1 MPQCLC
7 VEVKD
12 IVMNPTKIS
21 PKEELINLYI
31 DNLDL
36 ITENSADVLND
47 ARPSAVE
54 SFKLLG
60 FPSAKSEKYKYMK
73 VEQLFRNDYEKYF
86 TPKPITFNV
95 DDIFRCDIPS
105 LDTHLALTL
114 NGFYLNNLDM
124 LVELEQ
130 GVMVGSLAE
139 AAKKYPNVVSKY
151 YNTLANNDDDGLV
164 ALNTAFAQ
172 DGVFIYIPKGV
183 VLEKPIQIINLLM
196 SDENQMVQYRNLIVA
211 EENAQADIVICD
223 HTLSPSVFISNV
235 VTEVVINR
243 GASIDIVSMQN
254 QHNDSTQFSHVYG
267 KQERDSVLNANTV
280 TLHGG
285 VIRNN
290 VHILLNDEGCENH
303 TYGLALV
310 DRNQHVDMYS
320 FIDHAKPNCTSNE
333 LYKAIL
339 DDQAT
344 GAFNGRIL
352 VRRDAQKTQ
361 AFQSNNN
368 LLLTADARMHT
379 KPQLEI
385 YADDVKC
392 THGATV
398 GQLDMDAKFYMQSR
412 GIGEREAK
420 LLLMFGFAHDV
431 VGNIKIEPLRERIDE
446 LVNKRLRG
454 ELSRCHNCPMHCC

>member
-1 MPQCLC
+1 
-7 VEVKD
+7 
-12 IVMNPTKIS
+12 MNPTTTIS
-21 PKEELINLYI
+21 HKEELINLYL

-36 ITENSADVLND
+36 ITENSAGALNN
-47 ARPSAVE
+47 ARQEAIE
-54 SFKLLG
+54 NFKLLG
-60 FPSAKSEKYKYMK
+60 FPGQKNEKYKYTK
-73 VEQLFRNDYEKYF
+73 VEQLFRSDFEKYF
-86 TPKPITFNV
+86 TPKCISFNV

-105 LDTHLALTL
+105 LDTHLVLTL
-114 NGFYLNNLDM
+114 NGFYLNNPKL
-124 LVELEQ
+124 LTEIEN
-130 GVMVGSLAE
+130 GVIIGSLAE
-139 AAKKYPNVVSKY
+139 AAKKYPNVVNKY
-151 YNTLANNDDDGLV
+151 YNSLTINDEDGLV
-164 ALNTAFAQ
+164 ALNTAFTQ

-196 SDENQMVQYRNLIVA
+196 SDENQMVHYRNLIIA
-211 EENAQADIVICD
+211 DDNAQVDIAICD
-223 HTLSPSVFISNV
+223 HTLSPSEFLSNV
-235 VTEVVINR
+235 VTEVFANSS
-243 GASIDIVSMQN
+243 ANLDIVFMQN
-254 QHNDSTQFSHVYG
+254 QHNQSTQFAHFFG
-267 KQERDSVLNANTV
+267 KQERDSVLSTNTV
-280 TLHGG
+280 SLHGG

-290 VHILLNDEGCENH
+290 IHVLLNDEGCENH

-310 DRNQHVDMYS
+310 DRTQHIDMHS

-352 VRRDAQKTQ
+352 VRKDAQKTQ
-361 AFQSNNN
+361 AYQSNNN
-368 LLLTADARMHT
+368 LLLTADAKMYT

-392 THGATV
+392 SHGATV
-398 GQLDMDAKFYMQSR
+398 GQLDMEAKFYMQSR

-431 VGNIKIEPLRERIDE
+431 VGKIKIEPLRDRIDD

-454 ELSRCHNCPMHCC
+454 ELSRCHSCPMHCC

>member
-1 MPQCLC
+1 
-7 VEVKD
+7 
-12 IVMNPTKIS
+12 MNQKSTAIS
-21 PKEELINLYI
+21 SKESLISLYL

-36 ITENSADVLND
+36 IKENSAETLNN
-47 ARPSAVE
+47 ARQSAIE
-54 SFKLLG
+54 NFKLLG
-60 FPSAKSEKYKYMK
+60 FPSAKNEKYKYIK
-73 VEQLFRNDYEKYF
+73 VEPFFQKEFEKYF
-86 TPKPITFNV
+86 TPRCISFKI

-105 LDTHLALTL
+105 LDTHLALVL
-114 NGFYLNNLDM
+114 NGFYLPNKSM
-124 LVELEQ
+124 LVELDN
-130 GVMVGSLAE
+130 GVIMGSLAE
-139 AAKKYPNVVSKY
+139 ASKKYPNVVGKY
-151 YNTLANNDDDGLV
+151 YNSLAANEEDGLV
-164 ALNTAFAQ
+164 ALNTAFSQ
-172 DGVFIYIPKGV
+172 DGVFIYIPKGI
-183 VLEKPIQIINLLM
+183 VLERPIQIINLLM

-211 EENAQADIVICD
+211 DENAQASIAICD
-223 HTLSPSVFISNV
+223 HTLSPSEFLTNV
-235 VTEVVINR
+235 VTEVFANK
-243 GASIDIVSMQN
+243 GANLDVVSMQN
-254 QHNDSTQFSHVYG
+254 QHNESTQFSHIFA
-267 KQERDSVLNANTV
+267 KQERDSALSTNTV
-280 TLHGG
+280 SLHGG

-290 VHILLNDEGCENH
+290 VHVLLNDEGCENH

-333 LYKAIL
+333 LYKALL

-368 LLLTADARMHT
+368 LLLTADAKMYT

-392 THGATV
+392 SHGATV
-398 GQLDMDAKFYMQSR
+398 GQLDMEAKFYMQAR

-431 VGNIKIEPLRERIDE
+431 VKTIKIEPLRERIDD
-446 LVNKRLRG
+446 LVNRRLRG

>member
-1 MPQCLC
+1 
-7 VEVKD
+7 
-12 IVMNPTKIS
+12 MNATNIS
-21 PKEELINLYI
+21 PKDDFINLYI
-31 DNLDL
+31 DNFDL
-36 ITENSADVLND
+36 ITENSADVLN
-47 ARPSAVE
+47 RNRQSALE

-60 FPSAKSEKYKYMK
+60 FPGQKNEKYKYMN
-73 VEQLFRNDYEKYF
+73 VEPLFRTDFEKYF
-86 TPKPITFNV
+86 TPKGISFNI

-105 LDTHLALTL
+105 LNTNLALTL
-114 NGFYLNNLDM
+114 NGFYFNNPNKLT
-124 LVELEQ
+124 EIEH
-130 GVMVGSLAE
+130 GVIIGSLAE

-151 YNTLANNDDDGLV
+151 YNTMAKNDEDGLV

-172 DGVFIYIPKGV
+172 DGVFVFIPKGV

-196 SDENQMVQYRNLIVA
+196 SEENQLVHYRNLIVA
-211 EENAQADIVICD
+211 DENAQANIVICD
-223 HTLSPSVFISNV
+223 HTLSPSEFLSNV
-235 VTEVVINR
+235 VTEVFTNQ
-243 GASIDIVSMQN
+243 GANIDIVSMQN
-254 QHNDSTQFSHVYG
+254 QHNDSIQFSHTFG
-267 KQERDSVLNANTV
+267 KQERDSVLSSNSV
-280 TLHGG
+280 SLHGG

-290 VHILLNDEGCENH
+290 VHVLLNDEGCENH
-303 TYGLALV
+303 TYGLALA
-310 DRNQHVDMYS
+310 DRNQHIDMYS
-320 FIDHAKPNCTSNE
+320 FVDHAKPNCTSNE

-339 DDQAT
+339 DDEAT

-352 VRRDAQKTQ
+352 VQRDAQQTQ

-368 LLLTADARMHT
+368 LLLTADARMNT

-398 GQLDMDAKFYMQSR
+398 GQLDMEAKFYMQSR

-431 VGNIKIEPLRERIDE
+431 VGHIKIEPLRQRIDE

-454 ELSRCHNCPMHCC
+454 ELSRCQNCPTHCC

>member
-1 MPQCLC
+1 MNAASITP
-7 VEVKD
+7 KD
-12 IVMNPTKIS
+12 
-21 PKEELINLYI
+21 EFINLYI

-36 ITENSADVLND
+36 IIENSADALN
-47 ARPSAVE
+47 AHRQSALE
-54 SFKLLG
+54 NFKLIG
-60 FPSAKSEKYKYMK
+60 FPSQKSEKYKYTK
-73 VEQLFRNDYEKYF
+73 VENLFRTDFEKYF
-86 TPKPITFNV
+86 TPKNITFNV

-114 NGFYLNNLDM
+114 NGFYLNNPNKLILLD
-124 LVELEQ
+124 Q
-130 GVMVGSLAE
+130 GVIIGSLAE

-151 YNTLANNDDDGLV
+151 YNSLAANDDDGLT

-172 DGVFIYIPKGV
+172 DGVFVYIPKGV

-196 SDENQMVQYRNLIVA
+196 SDENQLVQYRNLIIA
-211 EENAQADIVICD
+211 DENAQASIVICD
-223 HTLSPSVFISNV
+223 HTLSPVQFLSNV
-235 VTEVVINR
+235 VTEVFSNQN
-243 GASIDIVSMQN
+243 ANIDIVSMQN
-254 QHNDSTQFSHVYG
+254 QHNDSTHFSHVYG
-267 KQERDSVLNANTV
+267 KQERNSVLSTNTV
-280 TLHGG
+280 SLHGG
-285 VIRNN
+285 AIRNN
-290 VHILLNDEGCENH
+290 IHVLLNDEGCENH

-310 DRNQHVDMYS
+310 DRNQHIDMHS

-352 VRRDAQKTQ
+352 VRKDAQKTQ

-368 LLLTADARMHT
+368 LLLTADARMNT

-392 THGATV
+392 SHGATV
-398 GQLDMDAKFYMQSR
+398 GQLDMEAKFYMQSR

-431 VGNIKIEPLRERIDE
+431 IGHIKIDPLRERIDE

-454 ELSRCHNCPMHCC
+454 DLSRCHNCPMNCC

>member
-1 MPQCLC
+1 
-7 VEVKD
+7 
-12 IVMNPTKIS
+12 MNSKTLTIS
-21 PKEELINLYI
+21 PKEELIDLFI

-36 ITENSADVLND
+36 ITENSADILNHE
-47 ARPSAVE
+47 RQSALE
-54 SFKLLG
+54 NFKLLG
-60 FPSAKSEKYKYMK
+60 FPSTKNEKYKYIK
-73 VEQLFRNDYEKYF
+73 VEPLFRSDFEKYF
-86 TPKPITFNV
+86 TPKCISFNV

-105 LDTHLALTL
+105 LDTHLALVI
-114 NGFYLNNLDM
+114 NGFYLNNPDL
-124 LVELEQ
+124 LFEVEN
-130 GVMVGSLAE
+130 GVIIGSLAE
-139 AAKKYPNVVSKY
+139 ASRKYPNVVNKY
-151 YNTLANNDDDGLV
+151 YNKMATNDDDGLV

-172 DGVFIYIPKGV
+172 DGVFIYIPKGIV
-183 VLEKPIQIINLLM
+183 VERPIQIINLLM
-196 SDENQMVQYRNLIVA
+196 SDENQLVQYRNLIIA
-211 EENAQADIVICD
+211 DENSQANIAICD
-223 HTLSPSVFISNV
+223 HTLSPAEFLSNM
-235 VTEVVINR
+235 VTEVFTNR
-243 GASIDIVSMQN
+243 GANLDIVCMQN
-254 QHNDSTQFSHVYG
+254 QHNESTQFAHIFA
-267 KQERDSVLNANTV
+267 KQERDSVLSTNTV
-280 TLHGG
+280 SLHGG

-290 VHILLNDEGCENH
+290 VHVLLNDEGCENH

-368 LLLTADARMHT
+368 LLLTADAKMYT

-392 THGATV
+392 SHGATV
-398 GQLDMDAKFYMQSR
+398 GQLDMNAKFYMQSR
-412 GIGEREAK
+412 GISERESK

-431 VGNIKIEPLRERIDE
+431 VRNIKIEPLRERIDD

>member
-1 MPQCLC
+1 
-7 VEVKD
+7 
-12 IVMNPTKIS
+12 MNALNIN
-21 PKEELINLYI
+21 PKENFINLYF
-31 DNLDL
+31 DNIDL
-36 ITENSADVLND
+36 ITEHSTDILNKARQSAL
-47 ARPSAVE
+47 E

-60 FPSAKSEKYKYMK
+60 FPNAKSEKYKYMK
-73 VEQLFRNDYEKYF
+73 VEALFRNDYEKYF
-86 TPKPITFNV
+86 APKQITFNI

-105 LDTHLALTL
+105 LDTHLALML
-114 NGFYLNNLDM
+114 NGFYLNNPDM
-124 LVELEQ
+124 LIEIEQ
-130 GVMVGSLAE
+130 GVIIGSLAE

-151 YNTLANNDDDGLV
+151 YNTLSNNDEDGLV

-183 VLEKPIQIINLLM
+183 VMEKSIQIINLMM
-196 SDENQMVQYRNLIVA
+196 SNENQLVQYRNLIVA
-211 EENAQADIVICD
+211 EENAQANIVICD
-223 HTLSPSVFISNV
+223 HTLSPSEFLSNV
-235 VTEVVINR
+235 VTEVFTNQ
-243 GASIDIVSMQN
+243 GANIDIVSMQN
-254 QHNDSTQFSHVYG
+254 QHNESTQFTHLFG
-267 KQERDSVLNANTV
+267 KQERDSVLSTNTV
-280 TLHGG
+280 SLHGG
-285 VIRNN
+285 IIRNN
-290 VHILLNDEGCENH
+290 IHILLNDEGCENH
-303 TYGLALV
+303 TYGLALA
-310 DRNQHVDMYS
+310 DRNQHIDMYS
-320 FIDHAKPNCTSNE
+320 FIDHAKPNCTSSE

-368 LLLTADARMHT
+368 LLLTADAKMYT

-398 GQLDMDAKFYMQSR
+398 GQLDMEAKFYMQSR

-431 VGNIKIEPLRERIDE
+431 IGHIKIEPLRERIDE

-454 ELSRCHNCPMHCC
+454 DLSRCHNCPMNCC

>member
-1 MPQCLC
+1 
-7 VEVKD
+7 
-12 IVMNPTKIS
+12 MNSTTTIS

-31 DNLDL
+31 NNLDL
-36 ITENSADVLND
+36 ITENSANSLNL
-47 ARPSAVE
+47 ARSSAIE
-54 SFKLLG
+54 NFKRLG
-60 FPSAKSEKYKYMK
+60 FPSAKSEKYKYTK

-86 TPKPITFNV
+86 TPKQINFNI

-105 LDTHLALTL
+105 HDTHLALTL
-114 NGFYLNNLDM
+114 NGFYLNNPEA
-124 LVELEQ
+124 LVEIEH
-130 GVMVGSLAE
+130 GVIVGSIAE
-139 AAKKYPNVVSKY
+139 AAKKYPNVFSKY
-151 YNTLANNDDDGLV
+151 YNAQANNDEDGLV

-183 VLEKPIQIINLLM
+183 VLDKPIQIINLLM

-223 HTLSPSVFISNV
+223 HTLSPSEFISNV
-235 VTEVVINR
+235 VTEVVTNK
-243 GASIDIVSMQN
+243 GANIDIVSMQN
-254 QHNDSTQFSHVYG
+254 QHNDSTQFSHVFG
-267 KQERDSVLNANTV
+267 LQERNSVLSTNTV
-280 TLHGG
+280 SLHGG
-285 VIRNN
+285 IIRNN
-290 VHILLNDEGCENH
+290 VHILLNDEGRENH
-303 TYGLALV
+303 TYGLSLA
-310 DRNQHVDMYS
+310 DRNQHIDMHS

-339 DDQAT
+339 DEQAT

-352 VRRDAQKTQ
+352 VRKDAQKTQ

-368 LLLTADARMHT
+368 LLLTADARMNT

-392 THGATV
+392 SHGATV
-398 GQLDMDAKFYMQSR
+398 GQLDMEAKFYMQSR

-431 VGNIKIEPLRERIDE
+431 VGKIKIEPLRERIDE

-454 ELSRCHNCPMHCC
+454 ELSRCHNCAMNCC

>member
-1 MPQCLC
+1 MNAANISA
-7 VEVKD
+7 KD
-12 IVMNPTKIS
+12 DF
-21 PKEELINLYI
+21 INLYI
-31 DNLDL
+31 DNFDL
-36 ITENSADVLND
+36 ITENSAEVLN
-47 ARPSAVE
+47 RNRQSALE

-60 FPSAKSEKYKYMK
+60 FPGEKNEKYKYMK
-73 VEQLFRNDYEKYF
+73 VESLFRPDFEKYF
-86 TPKPITFNV
+86 TPKSISFNI

-105 LDTHLALTL
+105 LNTHLALTL
-114 NGFYLNNLDM
+114 NGFYFNNPSM
-124 LVELEQ
+124 LTEIEH
-130 GVMVGSLAE
+130 GVIIGSLAE

-151 YNTLANNDDDGLV
+151 YNTMAKNDEDGLV

-172 DGVFIYIPKGV
+172 DGVFVYIPKGV

-196 SDENQMVQYRNLIVA
+196 SEENQLVHYRNLIVA
-211 EENAQADIVICD
+211 DENAQANVVICD
-223 HTLSPSVFISNV
+223 HTLSPSQFLSNV
-235 VTEVVINR
+235 VTEVFTNE
-243 GASIDIVSMQN
+243 GANVDIVSMQN
-254 QHNDSTQFSHVYG
+254 QHNDSTQFLHAFG
-267 KQERDSVLNANTV
+267 KQERNSVLSSNSV
-280 TLHGG
+280 SLHGG
-285 VIRNN
+285 IIRNN
-290 VHILLNDEGCENH
+290 VHVLLNDEGCENH
-303 TYGLALV
+303 TYGLALA
-310 DRNQHVDMYS
+310 DRNQHIDMYS
-320 FIDHAKPNCTSNE
+320 FIDHAKPNCNSNE
-333 LYKAIL
+333 LYKAVL

-352 VRRDAQKTQ
+352 VRRDAQQTQ

-368 LLLTADARMHT
+368 LLLTTDAKMNT

-431 VGNIKIEPLRERIDE
+431 VGHIKIEPLRERIDE

-454 ELSRCHNCPMHCC
+454 ELSRCQNCPMHCC

>member
-1 MPQCLC
+1 
-7 VEVKD
+7 
-12 IVMNPTKIS
+12 MNQKTANIS
-21 PKEELINLYI
+21 HMEEFISLYL

-36 ITENSADVLND
+36 IKENSAEVLNN
-47 ARPSAVE
+47 ARQSAIE
-54 SFKLLG
+54 NFKLLG
-60 FPSAKSEKYKYMK
+60 FPSQKNEKYKYMK
-73 VEQLFRNDYEKYF
+73 VEPLFRNDFEKYF
-86 TPKPITFNV
+86 TPRCISFKV

-105 LDTHLALTL
+105 LDTHLVLTL
-114 NGFYLNNLDM
+114 NGFFLPNNQLLDDI
-124 LVELEQ
+124 EK
-130 GVMVGSLAE
+130 GVILGSLAE

-151 YNTLANNDDDGLV
+151 YNSLAANDEDGLV

-196 SDENQMVQYRNLIVA
+196 SDENQMVQYRNLIIA
-211 EENAQADIVICD
+211 DENAQANIAICD
-223 HTLSPSVFISNV
+223 HTLSPSEFLTNV
-235 VTEVVINR
+235 VTEVYANR
-243 GASIDIVSMQN
+243 NANIDIVSMQN
-254 QHNDSTQFSHVYG
+254 QHNQSTQFSHVFG
-267 KQERDSVLNANTV
+267 KQERDSVLSTNTV
-280 TLHGG
+280 SLHGG

-290 VHILLNDEGCENH
+290 VHVLLNDENCENH

-310 DRNQHVDMYS
+310 DRNQHIDMHS
-320 FIDHAKPNCTSNE
+320 FIDHAKPNCVSNE

-361 AFQSNNN
+361 AYQSNNN
-368 LLLTADARMHT
+368 LLLTADARMYT

-392 THGATV
+392 SHGATV
-398 GQLDMDAKFYMQSR
+398 GQLDMDAKFYMQAR

-431 VGNIKIEPLRERIDE
+431 VKTIKIEPLRDRIDE